1 MAPITAALQTAP
13 ASGSLM
19 IYEDFMRY
27 NGGVYHHVSGA
38 QQGGHAIEIVG
49 YGGTGAS
56 SYWLVKNSWGPRWGT
71 NGFFKIRSGTN
82 ECNFEAMERG
92 YNLGT
97 GFRQQV
103 KNIPQPKY
111 AVLDEGDPQAVDEDE
126 PAGDEVSTAEVDDPK
141 VLEAAE
147 HAASELNPVHCDGN
161 VTLVKILSA
170 ETQIVSGVK
179 YMLTIAVNS
188 SSCVRGAEVFFVQE
202 YMSPMGEYSLTESY
216 SMGPLPASQAVT
228 PSGQCTTSGQVDS
241 MWRTLAGVFIAMSA
255 IMLVVTISLGCR
267 IAGTPRQPVTSGEA
281 GGTYHRMDHEL

>member
-1 MAPITAALQTAP
+1 
-13 ASGSLM
+13 
-19 IYEDFMRY
+19 
-27 NGGVYHHVSGA
+27 V

-103 KNIPQPKY
+103 KNIPQPAY
-111 AVLDEGDPQAVDEDE
+111 AVLDEGAPQAVDETE
-126 PAGDEVSTAEVDDPK
+126 PAGDEVNPALVDDPK

-161 VTLVKILSA
+161 VTLVRVLSA

-188 SSCVRGAEVFFVQE
+188 TTCARGAEVFFVQE
-202 YMSPMGEYSLTESY
+202 YMNPMGEFSLTESY

-228 PSGQCTTSGQVDS
+228 PTGPCTDGAMASTSGQVDS
-241 MWRTLAGVFIAMSA
+241 MWRTLAGVFIALSA
-255 IMLVVTISLGCR
+255 VMLLVTVSLGCR
-267 IAGTPRQPVTSGEA
+267 IAGTPRAQVTSGEA
-281 GGTYHRMDHEL
+281 GTTYHRMDHEL